1 MDRPTELVSFIL
13 HSENRLDALQALA
26 SEPATRPELQS
37 KTDIPRATLSR
48 ILADFTRRD
57 LASRDGHRYLATPLG
72 VHLAREL
79 RSLFDS
85 VDSMARLQT
94 LGQWLRLPDS
104 GIELGDLAGAT
115 VTLPTPADP
124 LAPVK
129 RTAAV
134 LTASEHAQGLCNNAV
149 VENIEAIWR
158 GVIEERKG
166 FEAVVTVDALDVVS
180 GDAAVSE
187 LVCDML
193 TSGRVEV
200 SVYDGEIPQLIAVA
214 DGTVVFEVT
223 DDEGAIQGLIET
235 EDESI
240 EAWFDST
247 FEIYRKR
254 ATPVVPEVLTP

>member
-13 HSENRLDALQALA
+13 HSENRLDVLEALA
-26 SEPATRPELQS
+26 SEPGTRPELQS
-37 KTDIPRATLSR
+37 KTDIPRSTLSR
-48 ILADFTRRD
+48 ILADFTREE
-57 LASRDGHRYLATPLG
+57 LAIKDGHRYLATPLG
-72 VHLAREL
+72 VYLAREL

-104 GIELGDLAGAT
+104 GIELEDLAGAT
-115 VTLPTPADP
+115 VTLPTRADP

-134 LTASEHAQGLCNNAV
+134 LTSSEHVRGLCNNAV
-149 VENIEAIWR
+149 VENIEAIWH
-158 GVIEERKG
+158 GVVEESRG
-166 FEAVVTVDALDVVS
+166 FEAVVTVDALNVVS
-180 GDAAVSE
+180 RDAAVSE
-187 LVCDML
+187 LVCEML

-200 SVYDGEIPQLIAVA
+200 SVYDGEIPQLVAVA

-223 DDEGAIQGLIET
+223 DDEGAIQGIIET

-240 EAWFDST
+240 RAWFDST
-247 FEIYRKR
+247 FETYRRR
-254 ATPVVPEVLTP
+254 ATLVAPEVLTA

>member
-13 HSENRLDALQALA
+13 LSENRLDVLQSLV
-26 SEPATRPELQS
+26 SEPATRPALQA

-57 LASRDGHRYLATPLG
+57 LAVRDGHRYLATPLG
-72 VHLAREL
+72 VYLAREL
-79 RSLFDS
+79 RSLFES

-104 GIELGDLAGAT
+104 DIELEDLVGAT
-115 VTLPTPADP
+115 VTPPTPADP

-134 LTASEHAQGLCNNAV
+134 LTASEHIRGLCNNAI
-149 VENIEAIWR
+149 VENIEAVWH
-158 GVIEERKG
+158 GVIEEGWK

-180 GDAAVSE
+180 QDAAVSE
-187 LVCDML
+187 LVSEML

-200 SVYDGEIPQLIAVA
+200 SVYEGEIPQLVAVA

-240 EAWFDST
+240 GAWFDST
-247 FEIYRKR
+247 FETYRR
-254 ATPVVPEVLTP
+254 MATPVVPEVLTP